1 MMTFTTASESAPVT
15 RSPIVRHLP
24 LLVLTAVAAFGCK
37 QAPRRERPRVP
48 VTVATVQQRS
58 VPNEISAIGSVTPI
72 QAVAVRSQVGGT
84 LVSVG
89 FAEGDDVRAGQ
100 VLFQIDPRPYEAA
113 LEQAQAVLA
122 RDLVQLANAR
132 QQVIRYEE
140 LSRTQMASREQYDQ
154 YRTNAEVLAAAVTS
168 DSASVRNAR
177 LNLEYCTIR
186 ARISGRSGG
195 LLVREGNLVRAAD
208 ASPLVVINQLH
219 PIAVAFSVPQQYL
232 DAIQRYSRS
241 RRLDVV
247 IRLQDDTTQTMA
259 GRMTFINNQVD
270 TTTGTIVLKAT
281 FPNDDSRLW
290 PGQFVTVRLI
300 LDVQHDALT
309 IPAQAVMTGQMGSF
323 VFVVNADGSAS
334 TRPIAVGRAVNDD
347 VVVDSG
353 LVAGQTVVTDGQ
365 LRLIPGARV
374 ELKDASA
381 AALGAGSRRAGR
393 GGRPGADSGA
403 AAAAGAAPA
412 GRQGARP

>member
-1 MMTFTTASESAPVT
+1 MT
-15 RSPIVRHLP
+15 RSPIVRRLP
-24 LLVLTAVAAFGCK
+24 LLLLTATLAAGCK
-37 QAPRRERPRVP
+37 EARPRERPRVP
-48 VTVATVQQRS
+48 VTAATVVQRS

-84 LVSVG
+84 LVQVG
-89 FAEGDDVRAGQ
+89 FEEGEDVRAGQ
-100 VLFQIDPRPYEAA
+100 ILFQIDPRPYEAA

-132 QQVIRYEE
+132 QQVTRYEE

-186 ARISGRSGG
+186 ARITGRSGG

-208 ASPLVVINQLH
+208 AQALVLINQLH
-219 PIAVAFSVPQQYL
+219 PIAVSFAVPQQYL
-232 DAIQRYSRS
+232 DDIRRFSRG
-241 RRLDVV
+241 RRLDVI
-247 IRLQDDTTQTMA
+247 IRPQDDTTQTMA
-259 GRMTFINNQVD
+259 GRLSFINNQVD

-281 FPNDDSRLW
+281 FPNSDSRLW

-300 LDVQHDALT
+300 LDVQLDVLT
-309 IPAQAVMTGQMGSF
+309 IPSQAVMTGQVGSF

-334 TRPIAVGRAVNDD
+334 TVPIAVGRAVGDD
-347 VVVDSG
+347 IVVDSG

>member
-1 MMTFTTASESAPVT
+1 MT

-24 LLVLTAVAAFGCK
+24 FLVLTVTLAAGCK
-37 QAPRRERPRVP
+37 EARPRERPRVP
-48 VTVATVQQRS
+48 VTVATVAQRS

-84 LVSVG
+84 LVQVG
-89 FAEGDDVRAGQ
+89 FEEGEDVRAGQ
-100 VLFQIDPRPYEAA
+100 ILFQIDPRPYESA
-113 LEQAQAVLA
+113 LDQARAVLA

-132 QQVIRYEE
+132 QQVTRYEE

-154 YRTNAEVLAAAVTS
+154 YRTNAEVLAAAVTA

-208 ASPLVVINQLH
+208 AQALVLINQLH
-219 PIAVAFSVPQQYL
+219 PIAVAFSVPQRYL
-232 DAIQRYSRS
+232 DDIRRFSRG
-241 RRLDVV
+241 RRLDVI
-247 IRLQDDTTQTMA
+247 IRPQDDTTQTMA
-259 GRMTFINNQVD
+259 GRLSFINNQVD

-281 FPNDDSRLW
+281 FPNSDSRLW

-300 LDVQHDALT
+300 LDVQLDVLT
-309 IPAQAVMTGQMGSF
+309 IPSQAVVTGQAGSF
-323 VFVVNADGSAS
+323 VYVVNADLSAS
-334 TRPIAVGRAVNDD
+334 TRPIAVGRAVGDD
-347 VVVDSG
+347 IVVDSG
-353 LVAGQTVVTDGQ
+353 LVAGEQVVTDGQ
-365 LRLIPGARV
+365 LRLTAGARV
-374 ELKDASA
+374 ELKDTSA
-381 AALGAGSRRAGR
+381 TALGAGSRRAGR

-403 AAAAGAAPA
+403 AAAAGEGAGSARPGAAPA

>member
-1 MMTFTTASESAPVT
+1 VT
-15 RSPIVRHLP
+15 RSPIVRRLP
-24 LLVLTAVAAFGCK
+24 LLLLTATLAAGCK
-37 QAPRRERPRVP
+37 EARPRERPRVP
-48 VTVATVQQRS
+48 VTAATVVQRS

-84 LVSVG
+84 LVQVG
-89 FAEGDDVRAGQ
+89 FEEGEDVRAGQ
-100 VLFQIDPRPYEAA
+100 ILFQIDPRPYEAA

-132 QQVIRYEE
+132 QQVTRYEE

-186 ARISGRSGG
+186 ARITGRSGG

-208 ASPLVVINQLH
+208 AQALVLINQLH
-219 PIAVAFSVPQQYL
+219 PIAVSFAVPQQYL
-232 DAIQRYSRS
+232 DDIRRFSRG
-241 RRLDVV
+241 RRLDVI
-247 IRLQDDTTQTMA
+247 IRPQDDTTQTMA
-259 GRMTFINNQVD
+259 GRLSFINNQVD

-281 FPNDDSRLW
+281 FPNSDSRLW

-300 LDVQHDALT
+300 LDVQLDVLT
-309 IPAQAVMTGQMGSF
+309 IPSQAVMTGQVGSF

-334 TRPIAVGRAVNDD
+334 TVPIAVGRAVGDD
-347 VVVDSG
+347 IVVDSG

>member
-1 MMTFTTASESAPVT
+1 MTLNAAPESTPVT
-15 RSPIVRHLP
+15 SPANRFRLPIV
-24 LLVLTAVAAFGCK
+24 VLAVAVAAGCAK
-37 QAPRRERPRVP
+37 DQPRQRPIVP
-48 VTVATVQQRS
+48 VTVAAVQQRS

-84 LVSVG
+84 LVQVG
-89 FAEGDDVRAGQ
+89 FEEGEDVRAGQ
-100 VLFQIDPRPYEAA
+100 ILFQIDPRPYEAA

-154 YRTNAEVLAAAVTS
+154 YRTNAEVLAAAVTA

-208 ASPLVVINQLH
+208 AQALVLINQLH
-219 PIAVAFSVPQQYL
+219 PIAVAFSVPQRYL
-232 DAIQRYSRS
+232 DDIRRFSRG
-241 RRLDVV
+241 RRLDVI
-247 IRLQDDTTQTMA
+247 IRPQDDTTQTMA
-259 GRMTFINNQVD
+259 GRLSFINNQVD

-300 LDVQHDALT
+300 LDVQRDVLT
-309 IPAQAVMTGQMGSF
+309 IPAQAVMTGQVGSF

-334 TRPIAVGRAVNDD
+334 TVPIAVGRAVNDD

-365 LRLIPGARV
+365 LRLTPGARV
-374 ELKDASA
+374 ELKDSGA

-393 GGRPGADSGA
+393 GGRPGADS
-403 AAAAGAAPA
+403 A

>member
-1 MMTFTTASESAPVT
+1 MT

-24 LLVLTAVAAFGCK
+24 FLVLTVTLAAGCK
-37 QAPRRERPRVP
+37 EARPRERPRVP
-48 VTVATVQQRS
+48 VTVATVAQRS

-84 LVSVG
+84 LVQVG
-89 FAEGDDVRAGQ
+89 FEEGEDVRAGQ
-100 VLFQIDPRPYEAA
+100 ILFQIDPRPYESA
-113 LEQAQAVLA
+113 LDQARAVLA

-132 QQVIRYEE
+132 QQVTRYEE

-154 YRTNAEVLAAAVTS
+154 YRTNAEVLAAAVTA

-208 ASPLVVINQLH
+208 AQALVLINQLH
-219 PIAVAFSVPQQYL
+219 PIAVSFAVPQQYL
-232 DAIQRYSRS
+232 DDVQRYSRD
-241 RRLDVV
+241 RRLDVI
-247 IRLQDDTTQTMA
+247 IRSQDDTTQTMA
-259 GRMTFINNQVD
+259 GRLSFINNQVD

-281 FPNDDSRLW
+281 FPNSDSRLW

-300 LDVQHDALT
+300 LDVQLDVLT
-309 IPAQAVMTGQMGSF
+309 IPSQAVVTGQAGSF
-323 VFVVNADGSAS
+323 VYVVNADLSAS
-334 TRPIAVGRAVNDD
+334 TRPIAVGRAVGDD
-347 VVVDSG
+347 IVVDSG
-353 LVAGQTVVTDGQ
+353 LVAGEQVVTDGQ
-365 LRLIPGARV
+365 LRLTAGARV
-374 ELKDASA
+374 ELKDTSA
-381 AALGAGSRRAGR
+381 TALGAGSRRAGR

-403 AAAAGAAPA
+403 AAAAGEGAGSARPGAAPA

>member
-1 MMTFTTASESAPVT
+1 MTLNAAPESTPVT
-15 RSPIVRHLP
+15 SPANRFRLPIV
-24 LLVLTAVAAFGCK
+24 VLAVAVAAGCAK
-37 QAPRRERPRVP
+37 DQPRQRPIVP
-48 VTVATVQQRS
+48 VTVAAVQQRS

-84 LVSVG
+84 LVQVG
-89 FAEGDDVRAGQ
+89 FEEGEDVRAGQ
-100 VLFQIDPRPYEAA
+100 ILFQIDPRPYEAA

-154 YRTNAEVLAAAVTS
+154 YRTNAEVLAAAVTA

-208 ASPLVVINQLH
+208 AQALVLINQLH
-219 PIAVAFSVPQQYL
+219 PIAVAFSVPQRYL
-232 DAIQRYSRS
+232 DDIRRFSRG
-241 RRLDVV
+241 RRLDVI
-247 IRLQDDTTQTMA
+247 IRPQDDTTQTMA
-259 GRMTFINNQVD
+259 GRLSFINNQVD

-300 LDVQHDALT
+300 LDVQRDVLT
-309 IPAQAVMTGQMGSF
+309 IPAQAVMTGQVGSF

-334 TRPIAVGRAVNDD
+334 TVPIAVGRAVNDD

-365 LRLIPGARV
+365 LRLTPGARV
-374 ELKDASA
+374 ELKDSGA
-381 AALGAGSRRAGR
+381 AAPGAGSRRAGR
-393 GGRPGADSGA
+393 GGRPGVDS
-403 AAAAGAAPA
+403 A

>member
-1 MMTFTTASESAPVT
+1 MTPNAAPESAPVT

-24 LLVLTAVAAFGCK
+24 FLLLTATLAAGCK
-37 QAPRRERPRVP
+37 EARPRERPSVP
-48 VTVATVQQRS
+48 VTVATVVQRS

-84 LVSVG
+84 LIQVG
-89 FAEGDDVRAGQ
+89 FAEGEDVRAGQ
-100 VLFQIDPRPYEAA
+100 ILFQIDPRPYEAA

-122 RDLVQLANAR
+122 RDIVQLANAR

-208 ASPLVVINQLH
+208 AQALVLINQLY
-219 PIAVAFSVPQQYL
+219 PIAVSFAVPQQYL
-232 DAIQRYSRS
+232 DDIRRFSRG
-241 RRLDVV
+241 RRLDVI
-247 IRLQDDTTQTMA
+247 IRPQDDTTQTMA
-259 GRMTFINNQVD
+259 GRLSFINNQVD

-281 FPNDDSRLW
+281 FPNGDGRLW

-300 LDVQHDALT
+300 LDVQLDVLT
-309 IPAQAVMTGQMGSF
+309 IPSQAVMTGQAGSF
-323 VFVVNADGSAS
+323 VYVVNADRSAS
-334 TRPIAVGRAVNDD
+334 TRPIVVGRAVGDD
-347 VVVDSG
+347 IVVDSG
-353 LVAGQTVVTDGQ
+353 LVAGEQVVTDGQ

-374 ELKDASA
+374 ELKDTSA
-381 AALGAGSRRAGR
+381 AALGAGSRGAGR
-393 GGRPGADSGA
+393 GGRPGADS
-403 AAAAGAAPA
+403 A

>member
-1 MMTFTTASESAPVT
+1 VT

-24 LLVLTAVAAFGCK
+24 FLVLTVTLAAGCK
-37 QAPRRERPRVP
+37 EARPRERPRVP
-48 VTVATVQQRS
+48 VTVATVAQRS

-84 LVSVG
+84 LVQVG
-89 FAEGDDVRAGQ
+89 FEEGEDVRAGQ
-100 VLFQIDPRPYEAA
+100 ILFQIDPRPYESA
-113 LEQAQAVLA
+113 LDQARAVLA

-132 QQVIRYEE
+132 QQVTRYEE

-154 YRTNAEVLAAAVTS
+154 YRTNAEVLAAAVTA

-208 ASPLVVINQLH
+208 AQALVLINQLH
-219 PIAVAFSVPQQYL
+219 PIAVSFAVPQQYL
-232 DAIQRYSRS
+232 DDVQRYSRD
-241 RRLDVV
+241 RRLDVI
-247 IRLQDDTTQTMA
+247 IRSQDDTTQTMA
-259 GRMTFINNQVD
+259 GRLSFINNQVD

-281 FPNDDSRLW
+281 FPNSDSRLW

-300 LDVQHDALT
+300 LDVQLDVLT
-309 IPAQAVMTGQMGSF
+309 IPSQAVVTGQAGSF
-323 VFVVNADGSAS
+323 VYVVNADLSAS
-334 TRPIAVGRAVNDD
+334 TRPIAVGRAVGDD
-347 VVVDSG
+347 IVVDSG
-353 LVAGQTVVTDGQ
+353 LVAGEQVVTDGQ
-365 LRLIPGARV
+365 LRLTAGARV
-374 ELKDASA
+374 ELKDTSA
-381 AALGAGSRRAGR
+381 TALGAGSRRAGR

-403 AAAAGAAPA
+403 AAAAGEGAGSARPGAAPA

>member
-1 MMTFTTASESAPVT
+1 MSSAKCV
-15 RSPIVRHLP
+15 RLPII
-24 LLVLTAVAAFGCK
+24 VLAAVVAAGCAK
-37 QAPRRERPRVP
+37 DQPRQRPVVP
-48 VTVATVQQRS
+48 VTVAAVQQRS

-84 LVSVG
+84 LVQVG
-89 FAEGDDVRAGQ
+89 FEEGEDVRAGQ
-100 VLFQIDPRPYEAA
+100 ILFQIDPRPYEAA

-122 RDLVQLANAR
+122 RDLVQLANAQ
-132 QQVIRYEE
+132 QQVIRYAE

-208 ASPLVVINQLH
+208 AQALVLINQLH
-219 PIAVAFSVPQQYL
+219 PIAVAFSVPQRYL
-232 DAIQRYSRS
+232 DDIRRFSRG
-241 RRLDVV
+241 RRLDVI
-247 IRLQDDTTQTMA
+247 IRPQDDTTQTMT
-259 GRMTFINNQVD
+259 GRLSFINNQVD

-300 LDVQHDALT
+300 LDVQLNVLT
-309 IPAQAVMTGQMGSF
+309 IPSQAVMTGQVGSF
-323 VFVVNADGSAS
+323 VFVVNADGSAG
-334 TRPIAVGRAVNDD
+334 TVPIAVGRAVNDD

-365 LRLIPGARV
+365 LRLTPGARV
-374 ELKDASA
+374 ELKDSGA

-393 GGRPGADSGA
+393 GGRPGADS
-403 AAAAGAAPA
+403 A

>member
-1 MMTFTTASESAPVT
+1 MT

-24 LLVLTAVAAFGCK
+24 FLLLTAALAPGCK
-37 QAPRRERPRVP
+37 EAPRRERPRVP
-48 VTVATVQQRS
+48 VTVATVVQRS

-84 LVSVG
+84 LIQVG
-89 FAEGDDVRAGQ
+89 FQEGEDVRAGQ
-100 VLFQIDPRPYEAA
+100 ILFQIDPRPYEAA

-132 QQVIRYEE
+132 QQVTRYEE

-208 ASPLVVINQLH
+208 AQALVLINQLY
-219 PIAVAFSVPQQYL
+219 PIAVSFAVPQQYL
-232 DAIQRYSRS
+232 DDIRRFSRG
-241 RRLDVV
+241 RRLDVI
-247 IRLQDDTTQTMA
+247 IRPQDDTTRTMA
-259 GRMTFINNQVD
+259 GRLSFINNQVD

-281 FPNDDSRLW
+281 FPNGDGRLW

-300 LDVQHDALT
+300 LDVQQDVLT
-309 IPAQAVMTGQMGSF
+309 IPSQAVMTGQVGSF
-323 VFVVNADGSAS
+323 VYVVNADGSAS
-334 TRPIAVGRAVNDD
+334 TRPIAVGRAVGDD
-347 VVVDSG
+347 IVVDSG
-353 LVAGQTVVTDGQ
+353 LVAGEQVVTDGQ
-365 LRLIPGARV
+365 LRLVPGARV
-374 ELKDASA
+374 ELKDTSA
-381 AALGAGSRRAGR
+381 ASLGAGSRGAGR
-393 GGRPGADSGA
+393 GGRPGADS
-403 AAAAGAAPA
+403 A

>member
-1 MMTFTTASESAPVT
+1 MTRP
-15 RSPIVRHLP
+15 PIVRHLP
-24 LLVLTAVAAFGCK
+24 FLLFTATLAAGCN
-37 QAPRRERPRVP
+37 QARPRERPRVP
-48 VTVATVQQRS
+48 VTVATVVQRS
-58 VPNEISAIGSVTPI
+58 VPNEIGAIGSVTPI

-84 LVSVG
+84 LVQVG
-89 FAEGDDVRAGQ
+89 FEEGEDVRAGQ
-100 VLFQIDPRPYEAA
+100 ILFQIDPRPYEAA

-132 QQVIRYEE
+132 QQVTRYEE

-154 YRTNAEVLAAAVTS
+154 YRTNAEVLATAVTA

-208 ASPLVVINQLH
+208 AQALVLINQLH
-219 PIAVAFSVPQQYL
+219 PIAVSFAVPQQYL
-232 DAIQRYSRS
+232 DDVQRYSRD
-241 RRLDVV
+241 RRLDVI
-247 IRLQDDTTQTMA
+247 IRSQDDTTQTMA
-259 GRMTFINNQVD
+259 GRLSFINNQVD

-281 FPNDDSRLW
+281 FPNSDSRLW

-300 LDVQHDALT
+300 LDVQLDVLT
-309 IPAQAVMTGQMGSF
+309 IPSQAVVTGQAGSF
-323 VFVVNADGSAS
+323 VYVVNADLSAS
-334 TRPIAVGRAVNDD
+334 TRPIAVGRAVGDD
-347 VVVDSG
+347 IVVDSG
-353 LVAGQTVVTDGQ
+353 LVAGEQVVTDGQ
-365 LRLIPGARV
+365 LRLTAGARV
-374 ELKDASA
+374 ELKDTSA
-381 AALGAGSRRAGR
+381 TALGAGSRRAGR

-403 AAAAGAAPA
+403 AAAAGEGAGSARPGAAPA

>member
-1 MMTFTTASESAPVT
+1 MT
-15 RSPIVRHLP
+15 RSPIVRRLP
-24 LLVLTAVAAFGCK
+24 LLLLTATLAAGCK
-37 QAPRRERPRVP
+37 EARPRERPRVP
-48 VTVATVQQRS
+48 VTAATVVQRS

-84 LVSVG
+84 LVQVG
-89 FAEGDDVRAGQ
+89 FEEGEDVRAGQ
-100 VLFQIDPRPYEAA
+100 ILFQIDPRPYEAA

-132 QQVIRYEE
+132 QQVTRYEE

-186 ARISGRSGG
+186 ARITGRSGG

-208 ASPLVVINQLH
+208 AQALVLINQLH
-219 PIAVAFSVPQQYL
+219 PIAVSFAVPQQYL
-232 DAIQRYSRS
+232 DDIRRFSRG
-241 RRLDVV
+241 RRLDVI
-247 IRLQDDTTQTMA
+247 IRPQDDTTRTMA
-259 GRMTFINNQVD
+259 GRLSFINNQVD

-281 FPNDDSRLW
+281 FPNSDSRLW

-300 LDVQHDALT
+300 LDVQLDVLT
-309 IPAQAVMTGQMGSF
+309 IPSQAVMTGQVGSF

-334 TRPIAVGRAVNDD
+334 TVPIAVGRAVGDD
-347 VVVDSG
+347 IVVDSG

>member
-1 MMTFTTASESAPVT
+1 VT
-15 RSPIVRHLP
+15 RSPIVRRLP
-24 LLVLTAVAAFGCK
+24 LLLLTATLAASCK
-37 QAPRRERPRVP
+37 EARPRERPRVP
-48 VTVATVQQRS
+48 VTAATVVQRS

-84 LVSVG
+84 LVQVG
-89 FAEGDDVRAGQ
+89 FEEGEDVRAGQ
-100 VLFQIDPRPYEAA
+100 ILFQIDPRPYEAA

-132 QQVIRYEE
+132 QQVTRYEE

-186 ARISGRSGG
+186 ARITGRSGG

-208 ASPLVVINQLH
+208 AQALVLINQLH
-219 PIAVAFSVPQQYL
+219 PIAVSFAVPQQYL
-232 DAIQRYSRS
+232 DDIRRFSRG
-241 RRLDVV
+241 RRLDVI
-247 IRLQDDTTQTMA
+247 IRPQDDTTRTMA
-259 GRMTFINNQVD
+259 GRLSFINNQVD

-281 FPNDDSRLW
+281 FPNGDGRLW

-300 LDVQHDALT
+300 LDVQLDVLT
-309 IPAQAVMTGQMGSF
+309 IPSQAVMTGQVGSF

-334 TRPIAVGRAVNDD
+334 TRPIAVGRAVGDD
-347 VVVDSG
+347 IVVDSG
-353 LVAGQTVVTDGQ
+353 LVAGEQVVTDGQ

-374 ELKDASA
+374 ELKDTGA

-393 GGRPGADSGA
+393 GGRPGADS
-403 AAAAGAAPA
+403 A

>member
-1 MMTFTTASESAPVT
+1 VT

-24 LLVLTAVAAFGCK
+24 FLVLTVTLAAGCK
-37 QAPRRERPRVP
+37 EARPRERPRVP
-48 VTVATVQQRS
+48 VTVATVAQRS

-84 LVSVG
+84 LVQVG
-89 FAEGDDVRAGQ
+89 FEEGEDVRAGQ
-100 VLFQIDPRPYEAA
+100 ILFQIDPRPYEAA

-132 QQVIRYEE
+132 QQVTRYEE

-154 YRTNAEVLAAAVTS
+154 YRTNAEVLAAAVTA

-208 ASPLVVINQLH
+208 AQALVLINQLH
-219 PIAVAFSVPQQYL
+219 PIAVSFAVPQQYL
-232 DAIQRYSRS
+232 DDVQRYSRD
-241 RRLDVV
+241 RRLDVI
-247 IRLQDDTTQTMA
+247 IRSQDDTTQTMA
-259 GRMTFINNQVD
+259 GRLSFINNQVD

-281 FPNDDSRLW
+281 FPNSDSRLW

-300 LDVQHDALT
+300 LDVQLDVLT
-309 IPAQAVMTGQMGSF
+309 IPSQAVVTGQAGSF
-323 VFVVNADGSAS
+323 VYVVNADLSAS
-334 TRPIAVGRAVNDD
+334 TRPIAVGRAVGDD
-347 VVVDSG
+347 IVVDSG
-353 LVAGQTVVTDGQ
+353 LVAGEQVVTDGQ
-365 LRLIPGARV
+365 LRLTAGARV
-374 ELKDASA
+374 ELKDTSA
-381 AALGAGSRRAGR
+381 TALGAGSRRAGR

-403 AAAAGAAPA
+403 AAPAGAAPA

>member
-1 MMTFTTASESAPVT
+1 MT

-24 LLVLTAVAAFGCK
+24 FLVLTVTLAAGCK
-37 QAPRRERPRVP
+37 EARPRERPRVP
-48 VTVATVQQRS
+48 VTVATVAQRS

-84 LVSVG
+84 LVQVG
-89 FAEGDDVRAGQ
+89 FEEGEDVRAGQ
-100 VLFQIDPRPYEAA
+100 ILFQIDPRPYEAA

-132 QQVIRYEE
+132 QQVTRYEE

-154 YRTNAEVLAAAVTS
+154 YRTNAEVLAAAVTA

-208 ASPLVVINQLH
+208 AQALVLINQLH
-219 PIAVAFSVPQQYL
+219 PIAVSFAVPQQYL
-232 DAIQRYSRS
+232 DDVQRYSRD
-241 RRLDVV
+241 RRLDVI
-247 IRLQDDTTQTMA
+247 IRSQDDTTQTMA
-259 GRMTFINNQVD
+259 GRLSFINNQVD

-281 FPNDDSRLW
+281 FPNSDSRLW

-300 LDVQHDALT
+300 LDVQLDVLT
-309 IPAQAVMTGQMGSF
+309 IPSQAVVTGQAGSF
-323 VFVVNADGSAS
+323 VYVVNADLSAS
-334 TRPIAVGRAVNDD
+334 TRPIAVGRAVGDD
-347 VVVDSG
+347 IVVDSG
-353 LVAGQTVVTDGQ
+353 LVAGEQVVTDGQ
-365 LRLIPGARV
+365 LRLTAGARV
-374 ELKDASA
+374 ELKDTSA
-381 AALGAGSRRAGR
+381 TALGAGSRRAGR

-403 AAAAGAAPA
+403 AAPAGAAPA

>member
-1 MMTFTTASESAPVT
+1 M
-15 RSPIVRHLP
+15 RHLP
-24 LLVLTAVAAFGCK
+24 VLLLTATLAAGCK
-37 QAPRRERPRVP
+37 EAPPRERPRVP
-48 VTVATVQQRS
+48 VTVATAVQRS

-84 LVSVG
+84 LVQVG
-89 FAEGDDVRAGQ
+89 FEEGEDVLAGQ
-100 VLFQIDPRPYEAA
+100 ILFQIDPRPYEAA

-208 ASPLVVINQLH
+208 AQALVLINQLH

-232 DAIQRYSRS
+232 EDIRRFSRG
-241 RRLDVV
+241 RRLDVI
-247 IRLQDDTTQTMA
+247 IRPQDDTTQTMA
-259 GRMTFINNQVD
+259 GRLSFINNQVD

-290 PGQFVTVRLI
+290 PGQFVTVRLV
-300 LDVQHDALT
+300 LDVQHDVLT
-309 IPAQAVMTGQMGSF
+309 IPAQAVMTGQVGSF

-334 TRPIAVGRAVNDD
+334 TVPIAVGRAVNDD

-365 LRLIPGARV
+365 LRLTPGARV
-374 ELKDASA
+374 ELKDSGA
-381 AALGAGSRRAGR
+381 AALGTGSRRAGR
-393 GGRPGADSGA
+393 GGRPGADS
-403 AAAAGAAPA
+403 A

>member
-1 MMTFTTASESAPVT
+1 
-15 RSPIVRHLP
+15 
-24 LLVLTAVAAFGCK
+24 
-37 QAPRRERPRVP
+37 
-48 VTVATVQQRS
+48 
-58 VPNEISAIGSVTPI
+58 
-72 QAVAVRSQVGGT
+72 VGGT
-84 LVSVG
+84 LVQVG
-89 FAEGDDVRAGQ
+89 FEEGDDVRAGQ

-186 ARISGRSGG
+186 ARISGRSGN

-208 ASPLVVINQLH
+208 AQALVLINQLH
-219 PIAVAFSVPQQYL
+219 PIAVSFSVPQQVL
-232 DAIQRYSRS
+232 DAVQRYSRS
-241 RRLDVV
+241 RRLDVI
-247 IRLQDDTTQTMA
+247 IRPQDDTTRTMA
-259 GRMTFINNQVD
+259 GRLTFINNQVD

-281 FPNDDSRLW
+281 FPNTDSRLW

-300 LDVQHDALT
+300 LDVQHDVLT
-309 IPAQAVMTGQMGSF
+309 IPAQAVVTGQAGSF
-323 VFVVNADGSAS
+323 VYVVNADRSAS
-334 TRPIAVGRAVNDD
+334 TRAIAVGRAVNDD

-353 LVAGQTVVTDGQ
+353 LVVGQQVVTDGQ

-374 ELKDASA
+374 ELKDTSA
-381 AALGAGSRRAGR
+381 VARAAGSRRAGP

-403 AAAAGAAPA
+403 AAPA

>member
-1 MMTFTTASESAPVT
+1 MT

-24 LLVLTAVAAFGCK
+24 FLVLTVTLAAGCK
-37 QAPRRERPRVP
+37 EARPRERPRVP
-48 VTVATVQQRS
+48 VTVATVAQRS

-84 LVSVG
+84 LVQVG
-89 FAEGDDVRAGQ
+89 FEEGEDVRAGQ
-100 VLFQIDPRPYEAA
+100 ILFQIDPRPYEAA

-132 QQVIRYEE
+132 QQVTRYEE

-154 YRTNAEVLAAAVTS
+154 YRTNAEVLAAAVTA

-208 ASPLVVINQLH
+208 AQALVLINQLH
-219 PIAVAFSVPQQYL
+219 PIAVSFAVPQQYL
-232 DAIQRYSRS
+232 DDVQRYSRD
-241 RRLDVV
+241 RRLDVI
-247 IRLQDDTTQTMA
+247 IRSQDDTTQTMA
-259 GRMTFINNQVD
+259 GRLSFINNQVD

-281 FPNDDSRLW
+281 FPNSDSRLW

-300 LDVQHDALT
+300 LDVQLDVLT
-309 IPAQAVMTGQMGSF
+309 IPSQAVVTGQAGSF
-323 VFVVNADGSAS
+323 VYVVNADLSAS
-334 TRPIAVGRAVNDD
+334 TRPIAVGRAVGDD
-347 VVVDSG
+347 IVVDSG
-353 LVAGQTVVTDGQ
+353 LVAGEQVVTDGQ
-365 LRLIPGARV
+365 LRLTAGARV
-374 ELKDASA
+374 ELKDTSA
-381 AALGAGSRRAGR
+381 TALGAGSRRAGR

-403 AAAAGAAPA
+403 AAAAGEGAGSARPGAAPA

>member
-1 MMTFTTASESAPVT
+1 MT
-15 RSPIVRHLP
+15 RSPIVRCLHLLP
-24 LLVLTAVAAFGCK
+24 LLAVTLAAGCK
-37 QAPRRERPRVP
+37 EARPRERPSVP
-48 VTVATVQQRS
+48 VTVATVVQRS
-58 VPNEISAIGSVTPI
+58 VPNELSAIGTVTPI

-84 LVSVG
+84 LVQVG
-89 FAEGDDVRAGQ
+89 FEEGDDVRAGQ

-186 ARISGRSGG
+186 ARISGRSGN

-208 ASPLVVINQLH
+208 AQALVLINQLH
-219 PIAVAFSVPQQYL
+219 PIAVSFSVPQQVL
-232 DAIQRYSRS
+232 DAVQRYSRS
-241 RRLDVV
+241 RRLDVI
-247 IRLQDDTTQTMA
+247 IRPQDDTTRTMA
-259 GRMTFINNQVD
+259 GRLTFINNQVD

-281 FPNDDSRLW
+281 FPNTDSRLW

-300 LDVQHDALT
+300 LDVQHDVLT
-309 IPAQAVMTGQMGSF
+309 IPAQAVVTGQAGSF
-323 VFVVNADGSAS
+323 VYVVNADRSAS
-334 TRPIAVGRAVNDD
+334 TRAIAVGRAVNDD

-353 LVAGQTVVTDGQ
+353 LVAGQQVVTDGQ

-374 ELKDASA
+374 ELKDTSA
-381 AALGAGSRRAGR
+381 VARAAGSRRAGR
-393 GGRPGADSGA
+393 GSRPGADSGA
-403 AAAAGAAPA
+403 AAAGTEGARTGAAPA
-412 GRQGARP
+412 ARQGARP

>member
-1 MMTFTTASESAPVT
+1 VT

-24 LLVLTAVAAFGCK
+24 LLLLTATLAAGCK
-37 QAPRRERPRVP
+37 EVRPRERPRVP
-48 VTVATVQQRS
+48 VTAATVVQRS

-84 LVSVG
+84 LVQVG
-89 FAEGDDVRAGQ
+89 FEEGEDVRAGQ
-100 VLFQIDPRPYEAA
+100 ILFQIDPRPYEAA

-132 QQVIRYEE
+132 QQVTRYEE

-186 ARISGRSGG
+186 ARITGRSGG

-208 ASPLVVINQLH
+208 AQALVLINQLH
-219 PIAVAFSVPQQYL
+219 PIAVSFAVPQQYL
-232 DAIQRYSRS
+232 DDIRRFSRG
-241 RRLDVV
+241 RRLDVI
-247 IRLQDDTTQTMA
+247 IRPQDDTTRTMA
-259 GRMTFINNQVD
+259 GRLSFINNQVD

-281 FPNDDSRLW
+281 FPNGDGRLW

-300 LDVQHDALT
+300 LDVQLDVLT
-309 IPAQAVMTGQMGSF
+309 IPSQAVMTGQVGSF

-334 TRPIAVGRAVNDD
+334 TRPIAVGRAVGDD
-347 VVVDSG
+347 IVVDSG
-353 LVAGQTVVTDGQ
+353 LVAGEQVVTDGQ

-374 ELKDASA
+374 ELKDTGA

-393 GGRPGADSGA
+393 GGRPGADS
-403 AAAAGAAPA
+403 A